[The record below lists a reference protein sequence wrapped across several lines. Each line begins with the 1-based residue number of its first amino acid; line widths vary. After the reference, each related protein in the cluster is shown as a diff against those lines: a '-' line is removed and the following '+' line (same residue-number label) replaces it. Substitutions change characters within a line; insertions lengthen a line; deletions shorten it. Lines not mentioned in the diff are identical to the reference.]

1 MYFTSRVFPALRE
14 KEGEAML
21 IEFVRRWG
29 IHREMV
35 RCLSN
40 LFSYLEDTL
49 LQFKQSKR
57 SVSEDA
63 HMHFRKFVFDEMQIN
78 VRDVAFTLILEDH
91 QGEQIDRT
99 LLNDVLGIFV
109 EILANF
115 QIF

>member
-1 MYFTSRVFPALRE
+1 
-14 KEGEAML
+14 
-21 IEFVRRWG
+21 
-29 IHREMV
+29 
-35 RCLSN
+35 
-40 LFSYLEDTL
+40 
-49 LQFKQSKR
+49 
-57 SVSEDA
+57 
-63 HMHFRKFVFDEMQIN
+63 MQIN